1 MFLLS
6 VKLVYLE
13 NTCRSDTSFT
23 GGAESYNIPVYHR
36 EIVQFSLSWL
46 NVLFQDGKILGARPH
61 LRVLD
66 VGLDEHEEISTDGLS
81 IIRHEEFKA
90 NDYHLGKY
98 RTKIPVR
105 CSLVLYVP

>member
-1 MFLLS
+1 M
-6 VKLVYLE
+6 
-13 NTCRSDTSFT
+13 
-23 GGAESYNIPVYHR
+23 
-36 EIVQFSLSWL
+36 
-46 NVLFQDGKILGARPH
+46 GARPH

-98 RTKIPVR
+98 RTKISLR
-105 CSLVLYVP
+105 CSLVLYVHVTIVFRVSQTCDCLN